1 MSEILNNWGDQIRCT
16 KDHPKKLVVIAE
28 YGRMLRLSLARTS
41 STFLKPKPENGTA
54 FKESKQWLMHT
65 ANTNTL
71 TRGKCLYC
79 PYVGAAPAPPP
90 PPLGR
95 GLRILR
101 LALNL

>member
-16 KDHPKKLVVIAE
+16 KDHPKRLVVIAE

-71 TRGKCLYC
+71 TRGTCLYC
-79 PYVGAAPAPPP
+79 PYIGAAPLPP
-90 PPLGR
+90 GR
-95 GLRILR
+95 GLRNLR